1 MGREVPVRWTKQL
14 VVAGLLAALPV
25 AGADAQSAVEVSN
38 AWTPEATQ
46 TRIDVPVYMTIAN
59 RTDAPDSLLR
69 VRCPVANFA
78 EKHVTDRGEG
88 GYAMREVKSIAIPA
102 GAVVTLA
109 PRGPH
114 LMLLQTKQVMQPG
127 ETFTCSVV
135 FQKAGTLPV
144 EVTVGAPGEAGEKS

>member
-1 MGREVPVRWTKQL
+1 MPKEAQVRWTRRL
-14 VVAGLLAALPV
+14 VLAGPLAAMPV
-25 AGADAQSAVEVSN
+25 AGAEAQNAIEVSN
-38 AWTPEATQ
+38 AWTPAAAQ
-46 TRIDVPVYMTIAN
+46 TRIDVPVYMAVAN

-69 VRCPVANFA
+69 VRCPVADFA

-88 GYAMREVKSIAIPA
+88 GFAMREVKAIAIPP

-114 LMLLQTKQVMQPG
+114 LMLLHTKQALQPG

-135 FQKAGTLPV
+135 FQKAGAVPV
-144 EVTVGAPGEAGEKS
+144 EVTVAPGGVGEKS

>member
-1 MGREVPVRWTKQL
+1 MRWIRQL
-14 VVAGLLAALPV
+14 VLAGPLAALPV
-25 AGADAQSAVEVSN
+25 AGAVAQGAIEVSN
-38 AWTPEATQ
+38 AWTPAAAQ
-46 TRIDVPVYMTIAN
+46 TRMDVPVYMTVAN

-69 VRCPVANFA
+69 VRCPVAHFA

-88 GYAMREVKSIAIPA
+88 GFAMREVKAIAIPP

-109 PRGPH
+109 PRGAH
-114 LMLLQTKQVMQPG
+114 LMLLQTKQALQPG

-144 EVTVGAPGEAGEKS
+144 EVTVGAPGDAGEKS

>member
-1 MGREVPVRWTKQL
+1 MRWTKQL
-14 VVAGLLAALPV
+14 VLAGLLAALPV
-25 AGADAQSAVEVSN
+25 AGADAQSAIEVSN
-38 AWTPEATQ
+38 AWTPAAEQ
-46 TRIDVPVYMTIAN
+46 TRLDVPVYMTIAN

-69 VRCPVANFA
+69 VRCPVAQFA

-114 LMLLQTKQVMQPG
+114 LMLLQTKQAMQPG
-127 ETFTCSVV
+127 ETFTCSVT
-135 FQKAGTLPV
+135 FQKAGTV
-144 EVTVGAPGEAGEKS
+144 SVDVAVKPGEGSEEKS